1 MIGHTRENDEDRLVS
16 IYRSAFPACAKMIH
30 RMGGTLEQAKDC
42 FHDALLIFMEKEK
55 AGSLQL
61 RSSPEAY
68 LLGTAKICWLRFVN
82 GTRTFPLPDEFETV
96 EPQEETSEEKEKA
109 ILRYLQSAGKKC
121 LELLSA
127 FYYERSSLHD
137 IAIRFGFKGR
147 RSATVQKFK
156 CLEKV
161 RENVKTSYNYAE

>member
-1 MIGHTRENDEDRLVS
+1 MLGHTKESDEDRLVS
-16 IYRSAFPACAKMIH
+16 LYRSAFPACAKMIH

-55 AGSLQL
+55 SGSLRL
-61 RSSPEAY
+61 HSSPEAY
-68 LLGTAKICWLRFVN
+68 ILGTARICWLRFVN
-82 GTRTFPLPDEFETV
+82 GTRALPLPDEFETAEV
-96 EPQEETSEEKEKA
+96 QEETSEEKEKA
-109 ILRYLQSAGKKC
+109 LLQYLQSAGKKC

-127 FYYERSSLHD
+127 FYYEQSSLQD

-161 RENVKTSYNYAE
+161 RQNV